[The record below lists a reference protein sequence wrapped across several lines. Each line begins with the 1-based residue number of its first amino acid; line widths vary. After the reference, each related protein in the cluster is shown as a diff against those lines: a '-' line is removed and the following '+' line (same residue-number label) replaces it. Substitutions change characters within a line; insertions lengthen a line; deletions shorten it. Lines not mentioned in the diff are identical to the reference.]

1 MPTIQIK
8 RAINSDIVSTTSVK
22 DGEFIYDKEKNKLY
36 IGNNSTKQLI
46 NSIPT
51 ATQVG
56 ADPSGSANTAL
67 TNAKAYTDT
76 ALSTAKSYTDTS
88 ISNLINSAP
97 TTLDTLGEIATAMAD
112 NAEVV
117 EALEISI
124 GNKADK
130 SAIPTKVSQLTND
143 SGYKTTDTN
152 TTYTISKSGS
162 TITLTGSDGKTS
174 TVTDSDTNTTYSAA
188 TTSANGLMTSAMVTK
203 LNGIATGAE
212 VNQNAFSNVTVGS
225 TTIVADGKTDTLT
238 LVAGS
243 NVTLTPDATNDK
255 ITIAA
260 TDTVYTH
267 PTSAGNKHIPAGGS
281 SGQILRWSAA
291 GTAAWG
297 ADNNTTYSNATQSA
311 AGLMSAAD
319 KTKLD
324 GIATGANNYTY
335 TLPTASSSTLGGVK
349 TTSTVTSNSG
359 YTACPIISG
368 VPYYKDTNTTY
379 TLPTATA
386 SVLGGVKIGSNITV
400 SSGTISLSKA
410 NVTAALGYTPPTTNT
425 TYSVATTSANGL
437 MSSSDKTKLNGIATG
452 AQVNNVVVATSAPT
466 ASTAQVWINPNGQTT
481 ISNLQSQIDTL
492 SAKLPTTIFDG
503 TIQGGQSVTLS
514 GVKRYLEVHFAIEFG
529 MIQTGVAIL
538 DTAESSADNVYG
550 SVVWSP
556 MDESTIN
563 SFYVCECYYQ
573 KSTKKLFHKRTGYI
587 SFPSGSWTDRNARDG
602 YRIYLVRTY
611 D

>member
-1 MPTIQIK
+1 MAATIQIK
-8 RAINSDIVSTTSVK
+8 RGTSGPINLTHLL
-22 DGEFIYDKEKNKLY
+22 DGELAYDKDNNKLY
-36 IGNNSTKQLI
+36 IGKDGSKTVI
-46 NSIPT
+46 NSVPT
-51 ATQVG
+51 AAEVG

-117 EALEISI
+117 EALETSI

-162 TITLTGSDGKTS
+162 TITLTGSDGTTS

-225 TTIVADGKTDTLT
+225 TTIAADGKADTLT

-452 AQVNNVVVATSAPT
+452 AQVNNVVVSTSTPT
-466 ASTAQVWINPNGQTT
+466 ASTAEVWINPNGQTT
-481 ISNLQSQIDTL
+481 ITNVANRVTALEADTGWQNLSLASGVSAIRARIRRKNGVVYCEIINLTGWTKTNAVCTIPDGFRPDT
-492 SAKLPTTIFDG
+492 SGADNSYRWAAPTTGANWTRPEI
-503 TIQGGQSVTLS
+503 
-514 GVKRYLEVHFAIEFG
+514 
-529 MIQTGVAIL
+529 
-538 DTAESSADNVYG
+538 SSAGVLCIYTTTTTEG
-550 SVVWSP
+550 A
-556 MDESTIN
+556 
-563 SFYVCECYYQ
+563 
-573 KSTKKLFHKRTGYI
+573 
-587 SFPSGSWTDRNARDG
+587 WTDFVATWIAAG
-602 YRIYLVRTY
+602 Y
-611 D
+611 